1 MLREILANGMGT
13 TQDREATYLDS
24 VRLVS
29 YTFTT

>member
-1 MLREILANGMGT
+1 MRDSETVELSSH
-13 TQDREATYLDS
+13 YLDS